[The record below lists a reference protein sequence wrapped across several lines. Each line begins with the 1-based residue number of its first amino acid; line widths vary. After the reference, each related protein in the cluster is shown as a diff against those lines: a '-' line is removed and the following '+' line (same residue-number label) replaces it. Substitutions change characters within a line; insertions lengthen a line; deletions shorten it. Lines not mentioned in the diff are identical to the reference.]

1 MDQDL
6 LQYTAMMAKLME
18 QYPAM
23 LTMAKEHP
31 RFPEIEQMVV
41 ALIAN
46 ADSVA
51 DAVAAYE
58 KYRSIVPDWKF
69 VLASGKGPTPGL
81 SVNRTFSDGSVIR
94 GLFSTERVFVLDAE
108 TRQEMITHV
117 NAIFSIDY
125 SIALD
130 TQSLSY
136 LAPYIEGKT
145 ARLPDDFQEIFAFI
159 SQDNVFVDPM
169 PYMLENLPNVLVT
182 KNVGEIRRRLRG
194 YEILRTIDGAHFRQT
209 SEVRSTVSELE
220 LDNKVYSGSTI

>member
-1 MDQDL
+1 
-6 LQYTAMMAKLME
+6 
-18 QYPAM
+18 
-23 LTMAKEHP
+23 
-31 RFPEIEQMVV
+31 
-41 ALIAN
+41 
-46 ADSVA
+46 
-51 DAVAAYE
+51 
-58 KYRSIVPDWKF
+58 
-69 VLASGKGPTPGL
+69 
-81 SVNRTFSDGSVIR
+81 
-94 GLFSTERVFVLDAE
+94 VLDAE